1 MKWKDDKGTFMQAF
15 QAMNYSGLKGLLRE
29 NPGQVDPELEHRL
42 RFLKTTTRLNS
53 LSTSWDQLIFGSRI
67 KKAIPPAPV
76 FLLGHWRSGTTL
88 LHNMLARDP
97 QFGYPTLTQVFTP
110 NSFLTLGKITRAYLN
125 KILPAKRAMDE
136 VVLGADEPQEDEFAL
151 AVMCRLSPYLE
162 MVFPRRR
169 EHYSRYLTLSD
180 ISADELQTWKDT
192 FLCFL
197 KKMSLIDPR
206 PMLLKSPPHTA
217 RVTLLAEM
225 FPDAKFIHIVRNPYR
240 VYQSMWGLYD
250 NYIAH
255 QHLQKVS
262 RELIRDNMLK
272 NYHQMF
278 SSLEADKHSV
288 PDTRFITVT
297 YEDLVNDPRKELST
311 IYSQLQLSGFSKL
324 QPRLE
329 TYLQS
334 ISDYQPNPLK
344 PYTDEEKLLVD
355 HWCDPVFASY
365 NYEKNPDRTY

>member
-1 MKWKDDKGTFMQAF
+1 MAKGEIFMQAF
-15 QAMNYSGLKGLLRE
+15 QAMDYPGLKKLLAE
-29 NPGQVDPELEHRL
+29 NPGEVDASCRKRL
-42 RFLKTTTRLNS
+42 RFLKTATALNT
-53 LSTSWDQLIFGSRI
+53 LATPWDQLLHGHRI
-67 KKAIPPAPV
+67 RSAQAPDPV

-125 KILPAKRAMDE
+125 RILPAKRAMDE
-136 VVLGADEPQEDEFAL
+136 VVLGADEPQEDEFAV

-169 EHYSRYLTLSD
+169 DHYSRYLTLTD
-180 ISADELQTWKDT
+180 ISAEELQTWKDT
-192 FLCFL
+192 FLTFL

-217 RVTLLAEM
+217 RVALLAKM
-225 FPDAKFIHIVRNPYR
+225 FPKAKFIHIVRNPYR

-250 NYIAH
+250 NYIAL
-255 QHLQKVS
+255 QHLQEAAK
-262 RELIRDNMLK
+262 ELIRDNMLK

-278 SSLEADKHSV
+278 SSLNQDRKNI
-288 PDTRFITVT
+288 PDNRFITVR
-297 YEDLVNDPRKELST
+297 YEDLIQDPRQELST
-311 IYSQLQLSGFSKL
+311 IYEQLQFSGFTKL

-334 ISDYQPNPLK
+334 ISDYTPNPLK
-344 PYTDEEKLLVD
+344 PYTNEEKLLVD
-355 HWCDPVFASY
+355 RWCDPVFASY
-365 NYEKNPDRTY
+365 NYEKNPDRTS